1 MQNAEEAARP
11 DRDPEQAAMAFL
23 CKQRKRNGGKLS
35 EEERKWLKRIA
46 QKLDLRKNPK
56 PQRGRKKNAISMNF
70 SENIYENI

>member
-1 MQNAEEAARP
+1 
-11 DRDPEQAAMAFL
+11 MAFL
-23 CKQRKRNGGKLS
+23 CKWLKLNYGKLS